1 MTILV
6 FPKATAIVTATLL
19 LLHLLAC
26 TSAQDVTSPTIAPS
40 LPQSPSANH
49 TANEIQLDQD
59 VDATAAP
66 NSASDPPFSNS
77 NVTDED
83 EIMLN
88 QDLDEED
95 QDRNIT
101 VTLAPNNPDDPP
113 PSDTNVTDNEII
125 LDKEPDDED
134 QDMNVT
140 VTLAPTNPDNSPS
153 SDSNATDTDD
163 NVLDEDDNPD
173 KNVTVAPA
181 PTITPTS
188 ISVDSPTDIP
198 IDGTVTPTVK
208 VTTQAPSTSISVDSP
223 TDIPIDGTVT
233 PTVTVTTQA
242 PSTSISV
249 DSPTDIPIDGTV
261 TPTVTVTTQAPSTS
275 VVETPSCVPVVMYS
289 PEQYPYEGSIP
300 RTPSHQYMI
309 DNIIRPASEPLDPVN
324 TTMATAVGCKEVEN
338 HSNNTNTTKNTEF
351 LSTFE
356 LSTELKS
363 ESVQGSSL
371 TLHGMDSVAESAYDT
386 LTTTLEQ
393 HFTEYFDN
401 FYPSIRFASSIE
413 VVSVDGTRRR
423 ELSSSSS
430 SSSSLPFLR
439 TGRRRLSSSAAVTV
453 VYNQDFT
460 WTQPVTLDVDK
471 TQLATL
477 PLQDETDQAQ
487 LVASLQK
494 VSPEFATLQSV
505 SAVTPGF

>member
-1 MTILV
+1 
-6 FPKATAIVTATLL
+6 
-19 LLHLLAC
+19 
-26 TSAQDVTSPTIAPS
+26 
-40 LPQSPSANH
+40 
-49 TANEIQLDQD
+49 
-59 VDATAAP
+59 
-66 NSASDPPFSNS
+66 
-77 NVTDED
+77 
-83 EIMLN
+83 
-88 QDLDEED
+88 
-95 QDRNIT
+95 
-101 VTLAPNNPDDPP
+101 
-113 PSDTNVTDNEII
+113 
-125 LDKEPDDED
+125 
-134 QDMNVT
+134 
-140 VTLAPTNPDNSPS
+140 
-153 SDSNATDTDD
+153 
-163 NVLDEDDNPD
+163 
-173 KNVTVAPA
+173 
-181 PTITPTS
+181 
-188 ISVDSPTDIP
+188 
-198 IDGTVTPTVK
+198 
-208 VTTQAPSTSISVDSP
+208 
-223 TDIPIDGTVT
+223 
-233 PTVTVTTQA
+233 
-242 PSTSISV
+242 
-249 DSPTDIPIDGTV
+249 
-261 TPTVTVTTQAPSTS
+261 
-275 VVETPSCVPVVMYS
+275 
-289 PEQYPYEGSIP
+289 
-300 RTPSHQYMI
+300 
-309 DNIIRPASEPLDPVN
+309 
-324 TTMATAVGCKEVEN
+324 MATAVGCKEVEN